1 MCRIFW
7 TSSKAVCWVALSRW
21 SLDWPRGGAGLFFS
35 FIMAGSELMAE
46 VCLDA
51 FVVGMLYRHLKIA
64 AMEHWL
70 GIAVK
75 RTWISALLTA
85 GGLGLAGYFLGL
97 LAPDTHSLGPALKAI
112 FEGL

>member
-1 MCRIFW
+1 
-7 TSSKAVCWVALSRW
+7 
-21 SLDWPRGGAGLFFS
+21 
-35 FIMAGSELMAE
+35 MAE